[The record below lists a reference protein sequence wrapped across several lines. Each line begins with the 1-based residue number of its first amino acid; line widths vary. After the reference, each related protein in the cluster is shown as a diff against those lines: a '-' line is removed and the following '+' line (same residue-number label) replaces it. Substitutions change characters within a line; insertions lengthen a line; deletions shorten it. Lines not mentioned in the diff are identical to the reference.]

1 LEIALGD
8 TDPYPDTARAT
19 VRAVQREGS
28 YWRGVQARLLPA
40 SAVGLVVG
48 LLLWW
53 VEDAGVALL
62 VGLLSFASG
71 VLLPSEWSRTHRT

>member
-19 VRAVQREGS
+19 VRA
-28 YWRGVQARLLPA
+28 VQARLLPA